1 MNNSSSGI
9 IPSSRLILATSLAV
23 IMACF
28 PALIL
33 FKAPVQAQT
42 QSPTPQPVAQ
52 ENRKTKFVVQ
62 PEYPEL
68 AKKNN
73 ISGTA
78 RVQAVIAPDGS
89 VKEVKVLGGSP
100 VLAQAAVDAVKRWK
114 YEPGP
119 NMTTAVLKF
128 DFKPN

>member
-1 MNNSSSGI
+1 VNKSPDRVLPGC
-9 IPSSRLILATSLAV
+9 RLILFAV
-23 IMACF
+23 LTALF
-28 PALIL
+28 VGAPAIIL
-33 FKAPVQAQT
+33 FRAPLFAQAAP
-42 QSPTPQPVAQ
+42 STPPAQ
-52 ENRKTKFVVQ
+52 ENRKTKFVIQ

-78 RVQAVIAPDGS
+78 RVQALIAADGS

-100 VLAQAAVDAVKRWK
+100 VLAQAAVDAVKKWK

-119 NMTTAVLKF
+119 TTTTAVLKF
-128 DFKPN
+128 DFKPGQ